1 MIDEHGHLHLRGA
14 EHVDPIWR
22 LWDGLPAQ
30 WRGPVLGPGIENW
43 ASLTE
48 NDWPHLDLSG
58 LPDPFAAELA
68 WMAHWQACDGTRVS
82 VLAMAQLANI
92 IRRAVAEGRAFAP
105 SIREMDYNAAAALQS
120 WFYASR
126 GKRLPSPKGRA
137 RVHGLFGFARHA
149 LIAACHDGPW
159 WELDFWHPRCDPRIP
174 LTDREPVANYGCP
187 PGHIQLPWLRAAV
200 KWHLGTA
207 LESGVLRWTTV
218 SQERMRNFR
227 RFDNWLITSFG
238 DPTDILGDPT
248 TAVEQAAAFARWTAV
263 AANRVTR
270 ESDTRHLGKPVPI
283 RGINDDLRAV
293 AGLLDFVAANPSEA
307 RTVLGAEPWHRVTA
321 AHASSWFG
329 RVTRIPHQRGF
340 NDANYIDDHAL
351 AQITAALPLIG
362 LLRTEQMTIT
372 RGDGT
377 TITANGLDDP
387 QAMRM
392 ILLQILTG
400 RRASEIRTC
409 DFDCL
414 SAAPRTTGTGDEDHQ
429 TLTRFRYA
437 QSKIDVAP
445 DTILV
450 DHEVTEVI
458 AEQHRW
464 LQAQHPDGSRRFLFA
479 RRLGNRRGDKPYPAG
494 TYNWVLRTLSDLV
507 QITDAKG
514 QVVRLSHTHR
524 FRHTRLTRLAELG
537 LPVHVLQRY
546 AGHATPTMTMHY
558 IAARDEHAEQAF
570 LATAK
575 LRSDGTRIQLSSDD
589 HDSLHL
595 FRRADRFLP
604 NGWCMLPPL
613 QSCDKGNACLTCSV
627 FVTDHTHR
635 DVLQRQLRE
644 TADLIDRATTE
655 FEQRHGRPMPEDNV
669 WLIRRRAE
677 HHALNQLL
685 AALDHAPISAAHGAP
700 TECHRPSTGPVPL
713 TLDLTRHRRSMQ

>member
-1 MIDEHGHLHLRGA
+1 
-14 EHVDPIWR
+14 
-22 LWDGLPAQ
+22 
-30 WRGPVLGPGIENW
+30 
-43 ASLTE
+43 
-48 NDWPHLDLSG
+48 
-58 LPDPFAAELA
+58 
-68 WMAHWQACDGTRVS
+68 
-82 VLAMAQLANI
+82 
-92 IRRAVAEGRAFAP
+92 
-105 SIREMDYNAAAALQS
+105 
-120 WFYASR
+120 
-126 GKRLPSPKGRA
+126 
-137 RVHGLFGFARHA
+137 
-149 LIAACHDGPW
+149 
-159 WELDFWHPRCDPRIP
+159 
-174 LTDREPVANYGCP
+174 
-187 PGHIQLPWLRAAV
+187 V
-200 KWHLGTA
+200 KWHLGTM

-218 SQERMRNFR
+218 SQERVRSFR
-227 RFDNWLITSFG
+227 RFDNWLTACLPN
-238 DPTDILGDPT
+238 PTVILGDPT

-270 ESDTRHLGKPVPI
+270 ESDTRHLGKAVPI

-307 RTVLGAEPWHRVTA
+307 RTVLGTNPWQHVTA

-329 RVTRIPHQRGF
+329 RVTRIPHQSGF

-362 LLRTEQMTIT
+362 LPRTEQMIIT

-377 TITANGLDDP
+377 TITASGLDDP

-409 DFDCL
+409 GFDCL
-414 SAAPRTTGTGDEDHQ
+414 SAAPSTTAGGDDHS
-429 TLTRFRYA
+429 LARFRYA

-458 AEQHRW
+458 AEQQRW
-464 LQAQHPDGSRRFLFA
+464 IEDHHPEGGRRFLFA
-479 RRLGNRRGDKPYPAG
+479 QRMGNRRGDKPYPAG
-494 TYNWVLRTLSDLV
+494 TYNWVLRSLSDLV
-507 QITDAKG
+507 QITDTKG
-514 QVVRLSHTHR
+514 KIVRLSHTHR

-635 DVLQRQLRE
+635 HVLQRQLRE
-644 TADLIDRATTE
+644 TTDLIDRATTE
-655 FEQRHGRPMPEDNV
+655 FEQRHGRPMPNDNV
-669 WLIRRRAE
+669 WLTARRAE
-677 HHALNQLL
+677 HTALTGLIDT
-685 AALDHAPISAAHGAP
+685 LDATPSDATHGAAQP
-700 TECHRPSTGPVPL
+700 CSKPAGGPVTL
-713 TLDLTRHRRSMQ
+713 TLDLTRHRRSTQ

>member
-1 MIDEHGHLHLRGA
+1 M
-14 EHVDPIWR
+14 
-22 LWDGLPAQ
+22 
-30 WRGPVLGPGIENW
+30 
-43 ASLTE
+43 
-48 NDWPHLDLSG
+48 
-58 LPDPFAAELA
+58 
-68 WMAHWQACDGTRVS
+68 
-82 VLAMAQLANI
+82 
-92 IRRAVAEGRAFAP
+92 P
-105 SIREMDYNAAAALQS
+105 S
-120 WFYASR
+120 
-126 GKRLPSPKGRA
+126 
-137 RVHGLFGFARHA
+137 
-149 LIAACHDGPW
+149 
-159 WELDFWHPRCDPRIP
+159 
-174 LTDREPVANYGCP
+174 
-187 PGHIQLPWLRAAV
+187 
-200 KWHLGTA
+200 
-207 LESGVLRWTTV
+207 
-218 SQERMRNFR
+218 
-227 RFDNWLITSFG
+227 
-238 DPTDILGDPT
+238 
-248 TAVEQAAAFARWTAV
+248 
-263 AANRVTR
+263 
-270 ESDTRHLGKPVPI
+270 
-283 RGINDDLRAV
+283 RGINDDLRAA
-293 AGLLDFVAANPSEA
+293 AGLLDFVAAHPAEA
-307 RTVLGAEPWHRVTA
+307 RSVLGAEPWQRLTA
-321 AHASSWFG
+321 AHAASWFG

-362 LLRTEQMTIT
+362 LPRTEQMTIT

-377 TITANGLDDP
+377 IITANGLDDP

-414 SAAPRTTGTGDEDHQ
+414 SAAPTSTGAAEGDNQ

-450 DHEVTEVI
+450 DREVTEVI

-464 LQAQHPDGSRRFLFA
+464 LQVHHPDGSRRYLFA

-507 QITDAKG
+507 EITDAKG
-514 QVVRLSHTHR
+514 HVVRLSHTHR

-537 LPVHVLQRY
+537 LPIHVLQRY

-558 IAARDEHAEQAF
+558 IAARDEYAEQAF

-589 HDSLHL
+589 HDTLHL

-627 FVTDHTHR
+627 FVTDHTHH
-635 DVLQRQLRE
+635 DVLHRQLCE
-644 TADLIDRATTE
+644 TQDLIDRATTE
-655 FEQRHGRPMPEDNV
+655 FEQRHGHPMPDDNV
-669 WLIRRRAE
+669 WLTRRRAE
-677 HHALNQLL
+677 HHALTRLL
-685 AALDHAPISAAHGAP
+685 ATLNEAPDSATHGEA
-700 TECHRPSTGPVPL
+700 TECHRPSAGPVPL
-713 TLDLTRHRRSMQ
+713 TLDLTAHRRRPQ

>member
-1 MIDEHGHLHLRGA
+1 MIDEPRPRRLRGA

-22 LWDGLPAQ
+22 LADGLPPQ
-30 WRGPVLGPGIENW
+30 WRGPILGPGIENW
-43 ASLTE
+43 ASVTE
-48 NDWPHLDLSG
+48 NDWPQLDLSG
-58 LPDPFAAELA
+58 LPHPFAAELA

-82 VLAMAQLANI
+82 VLAMAQFANI

-126 GKRLPSPKGRA
+126 GKRLPSPRGRA

-174 LTDREPVANYGCP
+174 LTDREPIANYGCP

-218 SQERMRNFR
+218 SQERMRSFR

-238 DPTDILGDPT
+238 DPTDILGDPA

-270 ESDTRHLGKPVPI
+270 ESDTRHLGRPVPI

-293 AGLLDFVAANPSEA
+293 AGLLDFVAANPGEA
-307 RTVLGAEPWHRVTA
+307 RTVLGATPWQRVTT
-321 AHASSWFG
+321 AHAASWFG

-351 AQITAALPLIG
+351 AQITAALPLIA
-362 LLRTEQMTIT
+362 LPRTEQMTIT

-414 SAAPRTTGTGDEDHQ
+414 SATPRSAETGDDDDR

-464 LQAQHPDGSRRFLFA
+464 LQTQHLDGNRRFLFA

-507 QITDAKG
+507 EITDAKG
-514 QVVRLSHTHR
+514 RVIRLSHTHR

-644 TADLIDRATTE
+644 TADLINRATTE
-655 FEQRHGRPMPEDNV
+655 FEQRHGRAMPEDNV

-700 TECHRPSTGPVPL
+700 TECHQPSAGPVAL
-713 TLDLTRHRRSMQ
+713 TLDLTRHRRSIQ

>member
-1 MIDEHGHLHLRGA
+1 
-14 EHVDPIWR
+14 
-22 LWDGLPAQ
+22 
-30 WRGPVLGPGIENW
+30 
-43 ASLTE
+43 
-48 NDWPHLDLSG
+48 
-58 LPDPFAAELA
+58 
-68 WMAHWQACDGTRVS
+68 
-82 VLAMAQLANI
+82 
-92 IRRAVAEGRAFAP
+92 
-105 SIREMDYNAAAALQS
+105 
-120 WFYASR
+120 
-126 GKRLPSPKGRA
+126 
-137 RVHGLFGFARHA
+137 
-149 LIAACHDGPW
+149 
-159 WELDFWHPRCDPRIP
+159 
-174 LTDREPVANYGCP
+174 
-187 PGHIQLPWLRAAV
+187 
-200 KWHLGTA
+200 
-207 LESGVLRWTTV
+207 
-218 SQERMRNFR
+218 
-227 RFDNWLITSFG
+227 
-238 DPTDILGDPT
+238 
-248 TAVEQAAAFARWTAV
+248 
-263 AANRVTR
+263 
-270 ESDTRHLGKPVPI
+270 
-283 RGINDDLRAV
+283 
-293 AGLLDFVAANPSEA
+293 
-307 RTVLGAEPWHRVTA
+307 
-321 AHASSWFG
+321 
-329 RVTRIPHQRGF
+329 
-340 NDANYIDDHAL
+340 
-351 AQITAALPLIG
+351 
-362 LLRTEQMTIT
+362 MTIT

-377 TITANGLDDP
+377 TLTANGLDDP

-414 SAAPRTTGTGDEDHQ
+414 SAAPSTTAAGADDP

-464 LQAQHPDGSRRFLFA
+464 LQTQHPDGSRRFLFA

-514 QVVRLSHTHR
+514 HVVRLSHTHR

-537 LPVHVLQRY
+537 LPIHVLQRY

-655 FEQRHGRPMPEDNV
+655 FEQRHGHPMPDDNV

-677 HHALNQLL
+677 HHTLTKLL
-685 AALDHAPISAAHGAP
+685 AALNHAPDSAAHGAT
-700 TECHRPSTGPVPL
+700 TECHRPSAGPVPL
-713 TLDLTRHRRSMQ
+713 TLDLTRHRRSTR

>member
-1 MIDEHGHLHLRGA
+1 MTNDRQPQHLRAVGDI
-14 EHVDPIWR
+14 DPIWR
-22 LWDGLPAQ
+22 LWEALPPQ
-30 WRGPVLGPGIENW
+30 WRGPILGPGIANW

-48 NDWPHLDLSG
+48 NDWPRLDLSG
-58 LPDPFAAELA
+58 LPDPFPAELA
-68 WMAHWQACDGTRVS
+68 WMAHWQGCDGTRVS
-82 VLAMAQLANI
+82 VLAMAQLAHI
-92 IRRAVAEGRAFAP
+92 LRRAVAEGHALPP
-105 SIREMDYNAAAALQS
+105 SIRDMDYDAAAALQG

-126 GKRLPSPKGRA
+126 RKRLPSRKGRA
-137 RVHGLFGFARHA
+137 RLRILFGFARHA

-159 WELDFWHPRCDPRIP
+159 WQLDFWHPRCDPRIP
-174 LTDREPVANYGCP
+174 LTNREPVANYGCS
-187 PGHIQLPWLRAAV
+187 PGQLTLPWLRAAV
-200 KWHLGTA
+200 KWHLGTM

-218 SQERMRNFR
+218 SQERMRSFR
-227 RFDNWLITSFG
+227 RFDNWLTACFA
-238 DPTDILGDPT
+238 DPTDVLGDPAA
-248 TAVEQAAAFARWTAV
+248 AVEQAAAFARWTADPR
-263 AANRVTR
+263 NRVTR
-270 ESDTRHLGKPVPI
+270 ESDTRHLGKPVPM

-293 AGLLDFVAANPSEA
+293 AGLLEFVAANPGEA
-307 RTVLGAEPWHRVTA
+307 RAVLGVGPWQRVTA

-329 RVTRIPHQRGF
+329 RVTRIPHQSGY

-362 LLRTEQMTIT
+362 LPRDEKMTVT

-377 TITANGLDDP
+377 TNTASGLDDP

-409 DFDCL
+409 DYDCL
-414 SAAPRTTGTGDEDHQ
+414 SAAPSTAEVGEDQ
-429 TLTRFRYA
+429 ALARFRYA

-450 DHEVTEVI
+450 DHEVTEVV
-458 AEQHRW
+458 AEQQRW
-464 LQAQHPDGSRRFLFA
+464 VQSQLPDGSRRFLFVQ
-479 RRLGNRRGDKPYPAG
+479 RTGNRRGDKPYPSG
-494 TYNWVLRTLSDLV
+494 TYNWVLRTLSDIV

-514 QVVRLSHTHR
+514 QAVRLSRTHR

-575 LRSDGTRIQLSSDD
+575 LRADGTRIQLSSDD

-635 DVLQRQLRE
+635 QVLQRQLRDTTE
-644 TADLIDRATTE
+644 LIDRATTE
-655 FEQRHGRPMPEDNV
+655 FAQRHGHPMPEDNI
-669 WLIRRRAE
+669 WLTQRRAE
-677 HHALNQLL
+677 H
-685 AALDHAPISAAHGAP
+685 AALARLLDALDQAPDAAAHGATP
-700 TECHRPSTGPVPL
+700 ECRKPSTGPVPL
-713 TLDLTRHRRSMQ
+713 ALDLTRHRRSHP

>member
-14 EHVDPIWR
+14 EHLDPIWR

-68 WMAHWQACDGTRVS
+68 WMAHWQADDGTRVS
-82 VLAMAQLANI
+82 VLAMAQFANI

-105 SIREMDYNAAAALQS
+105 SIREMDYHAAAALQS

-126 GKRLPSPKGRA
+126 GKRLPSPRGRA

-159 WELDFWHPRCDPRIP
+159 WQLDFWHPRCDPRIP

-200 KWHLGTA
+200 KWHLGTS
-207 LESGVLRWTTV
+207 LESGMLRWTTV
-218 SQERMRNFR
+218 SQERMRSFR
-227 RFDNWLITSFG
+227 RFDNWLITSFD

-248 TAVEQAAAFARWTAV
+248 TAVEQADAFARWTAV

-270 ESDTRHLGKPVPI
+270 ESDTRHLGRPVPI

-293 AGLLDFVAANPSEA
+293 AGLLDFVAANPGEA
-307 RTVLGAEPWHRVTA
+307 RTVLGAGPWQHVTA
-321 AHASSWFG
+321 AHAASWFG

-362 LLRTEQMTIT
+362 LPRTEQMTIT

-377 TITANGLDDP
+377 TITVSGLEDP

-414 SAAPRTTGTGDEDHQ
+414 SAAPSTTAAADDDQ
-429 TLTRFRYA
+429 TLSRFRYA

-464 LQAQHPDGSRRFLFA
+464 IHNQHPGGSRRFLFA

-514 QVVRLSHTHR
+514 HVVRLSHTHR

-604 NGWCMLPPL
+604 NGWCTLPPL

-644 TADLIDRATTE
+644 TIDLIDRATTE
-655 FEQRHGRPMPEDNV
+655 FEQRHGHPMPEDNV
-669 WLIRRRAE
+669 WLTRRRTE
-677 HHALNQLL
+677 HHALKRLL
-685 AALDHAPISAAHGAP
+685 DALDHEPDSAAHGAI
-700 TECHRPSTGPVPL
+700 TECPEPSAGPVPL
-713 TLDLTRHRRSMQ
+713 TLDLTRHRRSNP